1 MSGRR
6 GQTPS
11 TVLVGHYGD
20 MTAAAVDLGRLVTFS
35 LDPVLEPAGFQAGQ
49 CGGDSEGNVQ
59 VIFCAGHDEFS
70 RRYSRLP
77 QANQQEPGG
86 TCVDL
91 VIDVWADGTLARLD
105 LEGPSIEKTLIHVG
119 LVADSDA
126 VSQVGGR
133 SIAESLPVIEAA
145 LRRLFGDPA

>member
-1 MSGRR
+1 M
-6 GQTPS
+6 
-11 TVLVGHYGD
+11 LVRHYDD
-20 MTAAAVDLGRLVTFS
+20 MAAAAVDLGRLVRLS
-35 LDPVLEPAGFQAGQ
+35 LDPVLVPAGFQGGQ
-49 CGGDSEGNVQ
+49 GGGDSEGNVQ

-86 TCVDL
+86 TCIDL
-91 VIDVWADGTLARLD
+91 VVDVWADGTLARLD
-105 LEGPSIEKTLIHVG
+105 LEGPSVEETLFHAG

-126 VSQVGGR
+126 VSQVRGR
-133 SIAESLPVIEAA
+133 SLAEGLPVIEAA